1 MPSAAW
7 LMGITFLFAGCQS
20 ARQPVV
26 SRPARHSI
34 QADHFTVMTN
44 FKLENNHPLIAELK
58 QVRQQV
64 TETLDLPE
72 DDGQEQ
78 VSVYIFS
85 SELEY
90 HQYLQ
95 ATYPGLPRRRAYFI
109 GTPDELAV
117 YTFWGDR
124 IREDL
129 RHEFTHGIL
138 HAGSKNVPLW
148 LDEGLAEY
156 FEVQQAGG
164 TNTEY
169 VERLTTAI
177 NNGWRPD
184 IRRLER
190 LENVSQMQRADYQ
203 EAWAWVHL
211 LLHDVPQGREL
222 LLGYLAELRTN
233 GNPAPLHDRLDTH
246 FPTAT
251 TRLLEHIASLQPSD
265 HWTGTD

>member
-1 MPSAAW
+1 MLLGAA
-7 LMGITFLFAGCQS
+7 LLLTGCRSTGQ
-20 ARQPVV
+20 QLV
-26 SRPARHSI
+26 SRPARHTI

-44 FKLENNHPLIAELK
+44 FRLKNKHPLITELEE
-58 QVRQQV
+58 VRKQV
-64 TETLDLPE
+64 TETLDLPV
-72 DDGQEQ
+72 DQHQEQ

-109 GTPDELAV
+109 GTPGELAV

-156 FEVQQAGG
+156 FEVTHAGG
-164 TNTEY
+164 TNDEY

-190 LENVSQMQRADYQ
+190 LEEVGQMQRADYQ

-211 LLHDVPQGREL
+211 MLHDVPQGREL
-222 LLGYLAELRTN
+222 LLSYLAELRTSAH
-233 GNPAPLHDRLDTH
+233 PAPFTDRLDAK
-246 FPTAT
+246 FPGAT
-251 TRLLEHIASLQPSD
+251 TRLLDHIASLQSNG
-265 HWTGTD
+265 HWVGAK